1 MDIVIFYQKDKLANV
16 LYFLIATQMWCLA
29 RHLPLLIGDLIPEQ
43 DIYWQNLLRI
53 EEILFA
59 PVTSVPLAAYV
70 RVLVQE
76 HLQNFKKLYSHNII
90 PKQHYMV
97 HYPRQ
102 IVR

>member
-1 MDIVIFYQKDKLANV
+1 
-16 LYFLIATQMWCLA
+16 MWCLA
-29 RHLPLLIGDLIPEQ
+29 RMLPLLIGDLIPEGE
-43 DIYWQNLLRI
+43 IHWQNFLLLLQI

-59 PVTSVPLAAYV
+59 PATSPELAAYLV
-70 RVLVQE
+70 VLISE
-76 HLQNFKKLYSHNII
+76 YLETFSALYTRPII